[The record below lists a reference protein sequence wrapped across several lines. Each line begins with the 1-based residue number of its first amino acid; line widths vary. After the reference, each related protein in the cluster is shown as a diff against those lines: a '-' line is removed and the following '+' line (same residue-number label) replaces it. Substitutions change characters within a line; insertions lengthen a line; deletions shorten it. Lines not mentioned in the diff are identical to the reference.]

1 MILLLGAYVAVLTV
15 LDAGRYCLRAPRVL
29 RTPLHFA

>member
-1 MILLLGAYVAVLTV
+1 MILLLGAYVAVLTAP
-15 LDAGRYCLRAPRVL
+15 DTRRYCLRVPRVL